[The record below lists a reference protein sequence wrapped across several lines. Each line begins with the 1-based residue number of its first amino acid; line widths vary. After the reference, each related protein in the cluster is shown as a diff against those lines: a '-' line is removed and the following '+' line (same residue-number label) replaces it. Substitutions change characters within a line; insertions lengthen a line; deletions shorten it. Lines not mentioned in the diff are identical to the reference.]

1 VSRKDLTLSAAA
13 LCLLIVLTGCGMG
26 LIATSGGGGT
36 LSLQGQVHGG
46 QQGVAGSTVQL
57 YTVGSGG
64 NGTAATVML
73 TQAVTT
79 DSGGNFGITGDYT
92 CGENSSGSPITSSNQ
107 VYLVATGGD
116 PGVGKNNPAL
126 TMVAALGPC
135 GNLSASTYVFVNEL
149 TTVAAAW
156 ALAPFATSAGNIA
169 ASGTNSAGITN
180 AFVDAGLLVNTSA
193 GAVAILP
200 SNLTTETGKLNAL
213 ADALA
218 SCVNSD
224 GTTACNPLFT
234 AATVGTTAPTDTFSA
249 ALNIVKN
256 PGQNVTAVY
265 GAIGTYVPFATT
277 LAAAPNDWTMSLTV
291 TGGGLF
297 TPTALGIDKE
307 NNVWVANYYGPLSA
321 FSAQGTPL
329 SATGFGASGGLE
341 ITQVYGLAVDSSDN
355 IWVTNQEGYQGLSS
369 GSITK
374 FYGASSGQIGVSPQP
389 TGYADLDCFPAA
401 VAADPGGDIFVANQG
416 CSSGSIYNSTGG
428 SVSAD
433 VGYYALLQYPAF
445 PNFIAVDG
453 TGGFWLSDNDNTIAH
468 VAPPTD
474 NFPNGYLLSHP
485 DCCDVTEGIATDA
498 TGNVWVSDYDGGVSE
513 VRSDG
518 FVLINQHLGGGAT
531 SSFALAIDAGQNVWL
546 TNLDDESISEIAGS
560 AGSLAP
566 GTPISPTTGV
576 HGDGGYGLDAKLLE
590 PFGIAPDQSGNIGVS
605 NNGNDTVTMFFGLAT
620 PTATPLGPV
629 PTAP

>member
-291 TGGGLF
+291 TGGGLAS
-297 TPTALGIDKE
+297 PTALGIDKE
-307 NNVWVANYYGPLSA
+307 NNIWVANQDGPLSA
-321 FSAQGTPL
+321 FNPQGTPL
-329 SATGFGASGGLE
+329 SATGFGGGNGSNISE
-341 ITQVYGLAVDSSDN
+341 VYGLAIDKSDN
-355 IWVTNQEGYQGLSS
+355 IWVTHAGNGGGDD
-369 GSITK
+369 GSVIR
-374 FYGASSGQIGVSPQP
+374 FYGATSGSMGTFNTFTDGSIS
-389 TGYADLDCFPAA
+389 FPYA
-401 VAADPGGDIFVANQG
+401 VAADPNGDIYIAN
-416 CSSGSIYNSTGG
+416 SGSSSATIYNGAGG
-428 SVSAD
+428 LLYPSVGAS
-433 VGYYALLQYPAF
+433 GNLNLSPNQIALDAAQ
-445 PNFIAVDG
+445 
-453 TGGFWLSDNDNTIAH
+453 GFWLSGNDTVAHVSSTGAVLSQTTCCAQSYGMATDSAGDLWVADYLGGGDSRGAFAEITTDVHGNASASISGAQVGGINHPEGVAVDANQNVWFSNKVINSITEIAGIAGAPAVGTALSPYTGFGRDASLGQPFTIA
-468 VAPPTD
+468 
-474 NFPNGYLLSHP
+474 P
-485 DCCDVTEGIATDA
+485 DRS
-498 TGNVWVSDYDGGVSE
+498 GNVWVS
-513 VRSDG
+513 
-518 FVLINQHLGGGAT
+518 N
-531 SSFALAIDAGQNVWL
+531 
-546 TNLDDESISEIAGS
+546 
-560 AGSLAP
+560 
-566 GTPISPTTGV
+566 TG
-576 HGDGGYGLDAKLLE
+576 L
-590 PFGIAPDQSGNIGVS
+590 
-605 NNGNDTVTMFFGLAT
+605 DTVTMFFGLAS
-620 PTATPLGPV
+620 PTLTPLQPV
-629 PTAP
+629 PVAP